1 MMKSARQ
8 RRIIQLVRQRPV
20 TSQNQMVKLLRA
32 LGCPATQATV
42 SRDLDELGAV
52 KVRREG
58 KVAYALPSETPAAP
72 VGDAL
77 RRMLSES
84 VVGLESTGNLLLVKT
99 PPGHA
104 GMVAGAMDRAAIEG
118 VAGTVAGDDTILII
132 CKQGMPPK
140 RVERRLRSMVGALPG
155 LEPGPGS
162 SPQTPEVVNDE
173 AVNERASPRPER
185 GIRSA

>member
-8 RRIIQLVRQRPV
+8 RRIIQLVRERPV

-32 LGCPATQATV
+32 SGCPATQATV
-42 SRDLDELGAV
+42 SRDLDDLGAV
-52 KVRREG
+52 KVRRDG

-84 VVGLESTGNLLLVKT
+84 VIGLESTGNLVLVRT

-118 VAGTVAGDDTILII
+118 VAGTVAGDDTVLVV
-132 CKQGMPPK
+132 CKQGVLPR
-140 RVERRLRSMVGALPG
+140 RVERRFRSMVGAIPG
-155 LEPGPGS
+155 LEARPGANPK
-162 SPQTPEVVNDE
+162 PVEM
-173 AVNERASPRPER
+173 APER
-185 GIRSA
+185 GNGTPKRGQTIA